1 MRTESLTIVA
11 ILVAAVS
18 CGVDDNTVLPDDY
31 YAAPDKVY
39 ASFEPQGADG
49 LTKVYL
55 GEDTKLYWNA
65 VDCISLFNKDNYSCK
80 YKFDGTDGSRSGSFT
95 NVNTDFYSAQP
106 LTDNLIYAVYPYSSD
121 YKIVPE
127 NSVISLNV
135 PSVQQYVENS
145 FGLGANIMVAAE
157 DDYSLYF
164 KNACGYICFKLY
176 GKKMDVSS
184 VSLTGKN
191 DEKIS
196 GPATVTM
203 TVGGV
208 PNLIMAE
215 DAGTVITVS
224 CDTPVSLG
232 RNEDNPTEF
241 WFVVP
246 PVNFSEGLTLSITDV
261 RGTVYEIPSRNSF
274 SITRNNILRI
284 NPVGVDID

>member
-1 MRTESLTIVA
+1 MRTGSLTIVA
-11 ILVAAVS
+11 ILVATVS

-55 GEDTKLYWNA
+55 GEDAKLYWNA
-65 VDCISLFNKDNYSCK
+65 VDCISLFNKDNFSCK

-106 LTDNLIYAVYPYSSD
+106 LTDNHIYAVYPYSSD

-127 NSVISLNV
+127 NSVISLTV
-135 PSVQQYVENS
+135 PSVQQYAENS
-145 FGLGANIMVAAE
+145 IGLGANIMVAAE

-176 GKKMDVSS
+176 GKMTVSS
-184 VSLTGKN
+184 ISLEGN
-191 DEKIS
+191 NGEKIS
-196 GPATVTM
+196 GPATVSM
-203 TVGGV
+203 AVGGDPV
-208 PNLIMAE
+208 LKMTE

-224 CDTPVSLG
+224 CDNPVSLG
-232 RNEDNPTEF
+232 RSEDKSTEF

-246 PVNFSEGLTLSITDV
+246 PVSFDGGFKLTLAGEKVDDV
-261 RGTVYEIPSRNSF
+261 VISTSNSF
-274 SITRNNILRI
+274 TINRNKILRI
-284 NPVGVDID
+284 NPVSVNTD